1 MERLPRAFVE
11 EAWKV
16 LCGFSRQE
24 SKTELDKMAAAM
36 EKELLIG
43 RGAGDSDEEA
53 TPTPPVVLHMGG
65 ERALGSRPIVNFSR
79 TVGANAMGFP
89 HLFARNGMADMT
101 VERST
106 SIGGHKPWMG
116 QCNVTFWLKD

>member
-1 MERLPRAFVE
+1 MVGSGGGGGGSVVVVVVVQHMTCRASMERLPRAFVE
-11 EAWKV
+11 EAWEV
-16 LCGFSRQE
+16 LCG
-24 SKTELDKMAAAM
+24 
-36 EKELLIG
+36 
-43 RGAGDSDEEA
+43 
-53 TPTPPVVLHMGG
+53 
-65 ERALGSRPIVNFSR
+65 FSR